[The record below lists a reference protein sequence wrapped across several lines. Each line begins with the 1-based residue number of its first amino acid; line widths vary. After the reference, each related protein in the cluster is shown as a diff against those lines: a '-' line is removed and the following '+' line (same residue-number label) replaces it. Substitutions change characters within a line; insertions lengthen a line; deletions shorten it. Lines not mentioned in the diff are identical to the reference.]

1 MNIVGIIPAR
11 MSSTRFPGK
20 PLAKIRGIP
29 MVGHVYYRTKLSKLL
44 NDVYIA
50 TCDKEIRDYAISI
63 GAKAVMTKNTHQR
76 ATDRAAEAMLKIER
90 ETNRKIDIVVMIQGD
105 EPMIIPRMIDLSVKP
120 MLTRK
125 DIFAVN
131 LMGKI
136 NSRDN
141 PEDPNLVKVVTDNE
155 GFALYFSR
163 EAIPSQKK
171 QSEKV
176 QRYKQI
182 PIIPFTRASLLEFN
196 RLRPTRC
203 EKIESVDMLRIL
215 EHGYKVKMVYSP
227 YDTCSVDNAYE
238 LRKVEKMMR
247 GDPLTRKYVL

>member
-29 MVGHVYYRTKLSKLL
+29 MVGHVYFRAKLSKFLDDL
-44 NDVYIA
+44 FIA
-50 TCDKEIRDYAISI
+50 TCDKEIRDYGRSI
-63 GAKAVMTKNTHQR
+63 GAKVIMTKSTHQR
-76 ATDRAAEAMLKIER
+76 ASDRAAEALLKIEK
-90 ETNRKIDIVVMIQGD
+90 EYNRKIDIVVMIQGD
-105 EPMIIPRMIDLSVKP
+105 EPMIIPRMIDLAVKP
-120 MLTRK
+120 MVRIK

-136 NSRDN
+136 NRRDN
-141 PEDPNLVKVVTDNE
+141 PEDPNLVKVVADKEN
-155 GFALYFSR
+155 FALYFSR

-171 QSEKV
+171 YSGTV

-182 PIIPFTRASLLEFN
+182 PIIPFTRDSLLKFN
-196 RLRPTRC
+196 RLKPTIC
-203 EKIESVDMLRIL
+203 EEIESIDMLRIL

-227 YDTCSVDNAYE
+227 YDTCSVDNVYE
-238 LRKVEKMMR
+238 LKKVEKMMK
-247 GDPLTRKYVL
+247 DDSLIRKYT